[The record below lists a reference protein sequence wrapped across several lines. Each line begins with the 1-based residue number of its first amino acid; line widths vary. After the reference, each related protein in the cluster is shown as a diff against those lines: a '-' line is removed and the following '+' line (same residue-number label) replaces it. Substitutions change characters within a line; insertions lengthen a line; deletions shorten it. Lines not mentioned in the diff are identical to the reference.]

1 VARTRAADYEAK
13 RSRLLRTAAPLFAR
27 HGYDRTSLAMIAVAA
42 GVSKGLVYHYY
53 ADKNAVLADL
63 IRRHLAG
70 LIEAVT
76 AAAAADSRAPERR
89 LADMAAALLD
99 AYRDADAEHQV
110 QVAHLRLLPETVQRE
125 LKDMER
131 VLVSLFAGALTAVAP
146 RLAGDRRLLKPLT
159 MSLFGMLN
167 WAFLWFRED
176 GAMTR
181 ADYAAL
187 AARMVAQ
194 GAREATAERTRA
206 AAALRRSAPALRQR
220 RSRPRSK
227 PSSAGS
233 GR

>member
-13 RSRLLRTAAPLFAR
+13 RSHLLRTAAPLFAR

-53 ADKNAVLADL
+53 PDKNAVLADI
-63 IRRHLAG
+63 IRRHLAE

-76 AAAAADSRAPERR
+76 AAADADARAPERR
-89 LADMAAALLD
+89 LADMAAALLG

-110 QVAHLRLLPETVQRE
+110 QVAHLRLLPEPVQHE
-125 LKDMER
+125 LKEMER
-131 VLVSLFAGALTAVAP
+131 VLVSLFAEALSEVEP

-181 ADYAAL
+181 AEYAAL
-187 AARMVAQ
+187 AARLVVL
-194 GAREATAERTRA
+194 GAREAAGGAAAGRKRA
-206 AAALRRSAPALRQR
+206 AEAALRRSAPAVRPR
-220 RSRPRSK
+220 RSPPRRGAS
-227 PSSAGS
+227 
-233 GR
+233 

>member
-1 VARTRAADYEAK
+1 VARTRAADYETK
-13 RSRLLRTAAPLFAR
+13 RSHLLRTAAPLFAR

-53 ADKNAVLADL
+53 PDKNAVLADI
-63 IRRHLAG
+63 IRRHLAE

-76 AAAAADSRAPERR
+76 AAAAEDSRAPERR
-89 LADMAAALLD
+89 LADMAAALLA

-110 QVAHLRLLPETVQRE
+110 QVAHLRLLPEPVQRE

-131 VLVSLFAGALTAVAP
+131 VLVSLFAGALAAVVP
-146 RLAGDRRLLKPLT
+146 PLARDRRLLKPLT

-181 ADYAAL
+181 TEYAVL
-187 AARMVAQ
+187 AARMVVQ
-194 GAREATAERTRA
+194 GAREAAGVAVAGGKRA
-206 AAALRRSAPALRQR
+206 AEVALRRSAPALRPR
-220 RSRPRSK
+220 RSPPRPLG
-227 PSSAGS
+227 P
-233 GR
+233 

>member
-13 RSRLLRTAAPLFAR
+13 RGRLLRAAAPLFAR

-53 ADKNAVLADL
+53 ADKDAVLADV

-76 AAAAADSRAPERR
+76 AVAAADGRAPERR
-89 LADMAAALLD
+89 LADMAAALLA

-110 QVAHLRLLPETVQRE
+110 QVAHLRLLPEPVQEE
-125 LKDMER
+125 LKAMER
-131 VLVSLFAGALTAVAP
+131 ALVALFAEALVAVEP
-146 RLAGDRRLLKPLT
+146 RLADDRGLLKPLT

-176 GAMTR
+176 GPMRR
-181 ADYAAL
+181 AEYAAL
-187 AARMVAQ
+187 AARMVAM
-194 GAREATAERTRA
+194 GARDA
-206 AAALRRSAPALRQR
+206 AARRSGGGADCLLVPRRQTA
-220 RSRPRSK
+220 S
-227 PSSAGS
+227 
-233 GR
+233 